1 MGKELGRDKGGCRL
15 LLPPGHTPGRWPPSP
30 HPHVCPRCGPGAA
43 CPAPTSAWVKHAGIS
58 CFLLCDTDDELREL
72 SEDEGPIYL
81 VHTYTPSANNH
92 VGPQQAFD
100 KHLERS

>member
-1 MGKELGRDKGGCRL
+1 MDAGCSFLPGTRLGGGL
-15 LLPPGHTPGRWPPSP
+15 LLRTH
-30 HPHVCPRCGPGAA
+30 
-43 CPAPTSAWVKHAGIS
+43 TSAWVKHAGIS